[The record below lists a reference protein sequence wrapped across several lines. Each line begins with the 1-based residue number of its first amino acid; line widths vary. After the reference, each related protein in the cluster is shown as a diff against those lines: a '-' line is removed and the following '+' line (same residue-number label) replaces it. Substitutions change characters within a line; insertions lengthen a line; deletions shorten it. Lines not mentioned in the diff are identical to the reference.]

1 MADRRKY
8 KIVSHLHAPL
18 FMVELSELI
27 MGATNAEDLHITAVG
42 VMVQPVKD
50 HT

>member
-1 MADRRKY
+1 M
-8 KIVSHLHAPL
+8 VSHLHAP
-18 FMVELSELI
+18 FFKVELTELI
-27 MGATNAEDLHITAVG
+27 MGATNVEDLPITAVG